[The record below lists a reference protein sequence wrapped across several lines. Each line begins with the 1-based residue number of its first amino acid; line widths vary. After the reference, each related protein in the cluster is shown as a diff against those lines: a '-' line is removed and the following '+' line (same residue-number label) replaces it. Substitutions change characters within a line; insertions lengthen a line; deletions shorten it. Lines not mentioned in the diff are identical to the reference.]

1 MLKSSNDD
9 QAIGRSGGV
18 FSTKIHA
25 TYDALGN
32 PTSFHLK
39 AGQDHDLVGAHALVD
54 GDDKSR
60 FCFS

>member
-9 QAIGRSGGV
+9 QAIGRSGV
-18 FSTKIHA
+18 FSIKIHA
-25 TYDALGN
+25 TCDALGN
-32 PTSFHLK
+32 PTSFHLT